1 MALNKDEHINNP
13 RDWWDLFH
21 MVCKGITIDYSLRK
35 AQVRKRFKTSVM
47 QQLQRY
53 EELDLDKF
61 TPAQSI
67 DFEYL
72 KTVYTDLLKQEIDG
86 HLVRTRFNPRY
97 EINEPDID
105 FLSKLERRS
114 AQKAIIA
121 ELVDDKGN
129 YHTDTHNLL
138 KVADEYYTKL
148 FTPSKVNHG
157 KQQYLLK
164 NVNKTISREDRELL
178 DKPLEN
184 KELEDVVNQLL
195 RNKSPGLDGYT
206 AEFYKKIWHLLKI
219 VILPFLALKQTH

>member
-1 MALNKDEHINNP
+1 MNDQKNTELVEELVMALNEDEHINDP
-13 RDWWDLFH
+13 RDWWDLFY
-21 MVCKGITIDYSLRK
+21 MVCKGITLDYSLRK
-35 AQVRKRFKTSVM
+35 AQTRKRFKTSVL

-53 EELDLDKF
+53 EELDFDKF

-72 KTVYTDLLKQEIDG
+72 KTVYIDILKQEIDG

-138 KVADEYYTKL
+138 KVTDEYYTKL

-164 NVNKTISREDRELL
+164 NVNKTISRGGPRII
-178 DKPLEN
+178 
-184 KELEDVVNQLL
+184 
-195 RNKSPGLDGYT
+195 R
-206 AEFYKKIWHLLKI
+206 
-219 VILPFLALKQTH
+219 